1 MQYYDLGRLPQKPKN
16 SQRKKFI
23 KLGIVVLLLSSII
36 YTGYIL
42 YWPTVALLKQIAQ
55 QPRAALSLI
64 KNPQG
69 ELKATNGRTN
79 FLLVG
84 IDKRV
89 NIPYTYSVGNGEIRH
104 NGFLTDTIIVASVD
118 KNSKQVSMISI
129 PRDVWVK
136 VPNFGKVK
144 GAQGKINSIYS
155 LGESNNYPDGGGMGL
170 LKDVVEQTLGIED
183 IHYTTR
189 VDFDSFR
196 KGIDSLGGVDIVVEK
211 SFDDYRYP
219 AEGKEKTFCKDG
231 TDSCRFEHL
240 HFTAGLTHMSGNT
253 ALKYA
258 RSRQG
263 TNGEGSDFAR
273 AARQQKVLVAAK
285 DKALKTENL
294 LDPTKINSLFKD
306 LGESIETDIDIS
318 AMVALYKLS
327 KEVDTSKINNLVL
340 SNASDNYLYVAPAG
354 QYGGAYALLPKGNSW
369 LEVHKA
375 VEKLLNPSN
384 SEPAQN

>member
-1 MQYYDLGRLPQKPKN
+1 MQYIDLGRLPQKPKN
-16 SQRKKFI
+16 SRKKKI
-23 KLGIVVLLLSSII
+23 VKLGFVVLLLSSII

-42 YWPTVALLKQIAQ
+42 YWPTVSLLKQIAK

-69 ELKATNGRTN
+69 ELRSSDGRTN

-84 IDKRV
+84 VDKRA
-89 NIPYTYSVGNGEIRH
+89 NIPYTYKIGDGEVGH
-104 NGFLTDTIIVASVD
+104 NGFLTDTILLVSVD
-118 KNSKQVSMISI
+118 KNSKQVSMVSI

-136 VPNFGKVK
+136 VPNFGKIK

-155 LGESNNYPDGGGMGL
+155 LGESNNYPKGGGMGL
-170 LKDVVEQTLGIED
+170 LKQLVEETLGVDE
-183 IHYTTR
+183 IHYTAR
-189 VDFDSFR
+189 IDFEGFQ
-196 KGIDSLGGVDIVVEK
+196 KGIDTLGGVDILVDK

-219 AEGKEKTFCKDG
+219 IEGKEKAVCPG
-231 TDSCRFEHL
+231 GGESCRFEHL
-240 HFTAGLTHMSGNT
+240 HFTAGSMHMSGKL
-253 ALKYA
+253 ALGYA
-258 RSRQG
+258 RSRTG

-294 LDPTKINSLFKD
+294 LDPGKVSSLFKD
-306 LGESIETDIDIS
+306 LGESIETDVDIS

-327 KEVDTSKINNLVL
+327 KDMGTNKINALVL
-340 SNASDNYLYVAPAG
+340 SNATDSYLYVPPAG

-375 VEKLLNPSN
+375 VDKLFNQTN
-384 SEPAQN
+384 SDSAQN